1 MSISNSYTY
10 STMNPEPQTLV
21 DLLRRNAGRQ
31 GDQLAYAFL
40 VDGESEKVELTYK
53 ELDQR
58 SSAIGALLQLS
69 GVAGKPVLLLCPP
82 GLDFIAAFLGCL
94 YAGAIA
100 VPAYPPKPNR
110 SQLRLLSIIE
120 DTLATVV
127 LTTRAVLAG
136 VKQVFDGLPSAKRLR
151 WLAVDDITNDLG
163 EQWREPAIN
172 GDSLALLQ
180 YTSGSTSTPKGVM
193 VSHHNLLSN
202 AQIMRKGFQHTE
214 KSVFVGWLP
223 LYHDMGLIGIA
234 LESLFLGARCILM
247 SPAAFLQKPSRWL
260 QAISDYEATMSGAPN
275 FAYDLCVRKVT
286 SEERSQLD
294 LSSWINAF
302 NGSEPVFHETLERFA
317 AAFADCGFRRETFY
331 PCYGLAEGTLY
342 VSGGRPDEVP
352 VVKAFD
358 TAALEKHRAVPL
370 DHGLAGGRSL
380 VSCGNNLSD
389 QRIAIVQ
396 PESLTEC
403 LEGEVGEIWVSGPSV
418 AQGYWRRPQ
427 QTEQTFQAYLP
438 RTGEGPFLRTGDL
451 GFILEGELFITG
463 RLKDLII
470 IDGENHYPQE
480 IELTVEKSHFA
491 LRPGCCA
498 AVSIDIEGRERLVV
512 AAELDRCHR
521 KVDRS
526 VIVKAIRHAVA
537 EQHEL
542 RVDHIWLLDPGGIPK
557 TSSGKIQ
564 RHACRAGFLASPDYE
579 SHLIDDRRHDQDAR

>member
-1 MSISNSYTY
+1 MSISNSNAY
-10 STMNPEPQTLV
+10 SSRNLEPQTLI
-21 DLLRRNAGRQ
+21 DLLRRNARCQ
-31 GDQLAYAFL
+31 GDHLAYAFL
-40 VDGESEKVELTYK
+40 VDGELEKVELTYK

-120 DTLATVV
+120 DTQATVV
-127 LTTRAVLAG
+127 LTTRTALAG
-136 VKQVFDGLPSAKRLR
+136 VKQVFDGAPSAKRLR
-151 WLAVDDITNDLG
+151 WLAVDDISDDLG
-163 EQWREPAIN
+163 GQWREPAIN
-172 GDSLALLQ
+172 GDTLALLQ

-202 AQIMRKGFQHTE
+202 AQIMRKGFQHTDE
-214 KSVFVGWLP
+214 SVFVGWLP

-247 SPAAFLQKPSRWL
+247 SPASFLQKPSRWL
-260 QAISDYEATMSGAPN
+260 QAISDYRATMSGAPN
-275 FAYDLCVRKVT
+275 FAYDLCVRKV
-286 SEERSQLD
+286 SPEVRSRLD

-317 AAFADCGFRRETFY
+317 ATFADCGFRRETFY

-342 VSGGRPDEVP
+342 VSGGKVDEVP
-352 VVKAFD
+352 VVKTFEA
-358 TAALEKHRAVPL
+358 AALEKHRAVPI
-370 DHGLAGGRSL
+370 DRGRTGGRSL

-389 QRIAIVQ
+389 QRIAIVE

-418 AQGYWRRPQ
+418 AQGYWGRPQ
-427 QTEQTFQAYLP
+427 QTEETFQAYLP
-438 RTGEGPFLRTGDL
+438 QTGEGPFLRTGDL

-470 IDGENHYPQE
+470 IDGQNHYPQD

-491 LRPGCCA
+491 LRLGCCA
-498 AVSIDIEGRERLVV
+498 VVSIDLEGRERLVV
-512 AAELDRCHR
+512 AAELERCHQN
-521 KVDRS
+521 VDRS
-526 VIVKAIRHAVA
+526 EIVKAIRQAVA

-564 RHACRAGFLASPDYE
+564 RHACRAGFLALPDHK
-579 SHLIDDRRHDQDAR
+579 SR

>member
-1 MSISNSYTY
+1 
-10 STMNPEPQTLV
+10 MNLEPQTLI

-69 GVAGKPVLLLCPP
+69 GVAGEPVLLLCPP

-120 DTLATVV
+120 DSRATVI

-136 VKQVFDGLPSAKRLR
+136 VEHMFEDAPSARRLR
-151 WLAVDDITNDLG
+151 WLAVDDITDDLG
-163 EQWREPAIN
+163 EQWREPAIK

-202 AQIMRKGFQHTE
+202 ARLMQRKFGHTE
-214 KSVFVGWLP
+214 ESVFVSWLP
-223 LYHDMGLIGIA
+223 LFHDMGLIGKV
-234 LESLFLGARCILM
+234 LESLFLGTRCILM
-247 SPAAFLQKPSRWL
+247 TPASFVQKPSRWL
-260 QAISDYEATMSGAPN
+260 QAISDYRGTTTGAPN

-286 SEERSQLD
+286 AEERSRLD
-294 LSSWINAF
+294 LSCLLTAW
-302 NGSEPVFHETLERFA
+302 NGAEPVFHETLDRFA
-317 AAFADCGFRRETFY
+317 ATFAECGFRRESFY
-331 PCYGLAEGTLY
+331 PCYGLAEGTLF
-342 VSGGRPDEVP
+342 VSGGNAGEVP
-352 VVKAFD
+352 VVKTFEA
-358 TAALEKHRAVPL
+358 AALEKHRAIPL
-370 DHGLAGGRSL
+370 DHGRAGGRSL
-380 VSCGNNLSD
+380 VSCGNKLSD
-389 QRIAIVQ
+389 PRIAIVL
-396 PESLTEC
+396 PDSLTEC
-403 LEGEVGEIWVSGPSV
+403 SEGEVGEIWVSGPSV
-418 AQGYWRRPQ
+418 AQGYWKLPQ
-427 QTEQTFQAYLP
+427 QTQQTFQAYLP

-451 GFILEGELFITG
+451 GVTLEGELFITG

-470 IDGENHYPQE
+470 IDGQNHYPQD

-498 AVSIDIEGRERLVV
+498 AVSIDSEGPERLVV
-512 AAELDRCHR
+512 VAELERSHR
-521 KVDRS
+521 NVDRS
-526 VIVKAIRHAVA
+526 EIVKAIRRAVA

-542 RVDHIWLLDPGGIPK
+542 RVDHVWLLDPGGIPK

-564 RHACRAGFLASPDYE
+564 RHACRAGFLALPDYK
-579 SHLIDDRRHDQDAR
+579 SL